1 MTSDGTEAPTTQS
14 TRRRA
19 SSAALVAVV
28 WLAVLAAAVGGGR
41 WLTINVFRGPH
52 VALYGDSLATQAS
65 PYFDALALPPGV
77 TVLNRVY
84 GGTAICDWLSFM
96 QTDASTFRPQAVV
109 IEFSGN
115 ALTPCMAG
123 YSPGTAAYYA
133 KYRHDAQEAIGIF
146 TAIRAHVYLMA
157 APLPESVSAQQN
169 SITLDEMYAALAA
182 GHADVSYVDAGQSV
196 LLHGQFTDTLPCL
209 PTEPCTGPNGTNVV
223 RAPDGV
229 HFCPDGVMYAND
241 GCVHYASGAYRF
253 AMAMLKPVLAQFG
266 DKLTA

>member
-1 MTSDGTEAPTTQS
+1 MAGSDGTGVPPTPP

-19 SSAALVAVV
+19 SSAVLVAVV

-65 PYFDALALPPGV
+65 PYFDALALPSGV
-77 TVLNRVY
+77 TVLDRVY
-84 GGTAICDWLSFM
+84 GGTAICDWLNYM
-96 QTDASTFRPQAVV
+96 RTDASTFRPQAVV

-123 YSPGTAAYYA
+123 YSPGTPAYDA
-133 KYRHDAQEAIGIF
+133 KYRHDAEEAIGIF
-146 TAIRAHVYLMA
+146 TAIGAHVYLMA

-169 SITLDEMYAALAA
+169 SITLDEMYAALAQ
-182 GHADVSYVDAGQSV
+182 GRADVSYVDAGQAV

-209 PTEPCTGPNGTNVV
+209 PAEPCSGPDGTNIV

-229 HFCPDGVMYAND
+229 HFCPDGVMYADD
-241 GCVHYASGAYRF
+241 GCVHYSSGAYRF

-266 DKLTA
+266 DRLG

>member
-1 MTSDGTEAPTTQS
+1 MARTAEAPAQT

-19 SSAALVAVV
+19 SSALLVAVL
-28 WLAVLAAAVGGGR
+28 WLAVLAGAVVGGR

-65 PYFDALALPPGV
+65 PYFDALALPSGV
-77 TVLNRVY
+77 DVLDRVY
-84 GGTAICDWLSFM
+84 GGTAICDWLSYM
-96 QTDASTFRPQAVV
+96 RTDATTFRPQAVV

-123 YSPGTAAYYA
+123 YSPGTPAYDA
-133 KYRHDAQEAIGIF
+133 KYKQDAQEAIGIF
-146 TAIRAHVYLMA
+146 RAIGAHVYLMA

-169 SITLDEMYAALAA
+169 SITLDEMYAGLAM
-182 GHADVSYVDAGQSV
+182 GHPGVSYVDAGQSV

-209 PTEPCTGPNGTNVV
+209 PAEPCTGPNGTNIV

-241 GCVHYASGAYRF
+241 GCVHYASGAYRY

-266 DKLTA
+266 DKIA